1 MTEISTI
8 VLLDPLRPHVFPL
21 EALSLLSGP
30 IRIDDDVPV
39 SVREALP
46 KSTPGA
52 GVIVMMAGDDA
63 AVSAQAEAGVHVIRA
78 APVQGDR
85 VVEAASIMDRLWSR
99 GGWEATQTHESL
111 SVYLVEETYEVLD
124 AIRSGDEIDLREE
137 LGDLLLQVL
146 FHSRIAQAHNVF
158 ELDDVAAALIE
169 KLIHRSP
176 HLTSSGVVD
185 IAEQERAWDELKAAE
200 KARASAMDGIATS
213 QPPILLAAKVR
224 ARAEKAGL
232 SDAIDEEELGRLVA
246 QCKQADAAL
255 AGALHLLIGAI
266 RAREADPSL

>member
-1 MTEISTI
+1 MAEISTI
-8 VLLDPLRPHVFPL
+8 VLLDPLRPHVLPL
-21 EALSLLSGP
+21 HALSLLSGP

-46 KSTPGA
+46 TSVPDA
-52 GVIVMMAGDDA
+52 GVIVMMDSDDA
-63 AVSAQAEAGVHVIRA
+63 SVSAQAAAGVRIIRA
-78 APVQGDR
+78 APVRGDR
-85 VVEAASIMDRLWSR
+85 LVEAASLMDRLWSR
-99 GGWEATQTHESL
+99 GGWEASQTHESL

-146 FHSRIAQAHNVF
+146 FHSRIAQSHNVF
-158 ELDDVAAALIE
+158 ELDDVASALIE

-185 IAEQERAWDELKAAE
+185 IAEQERAWDELKATE

-213 QPPILLAAKVR
+213 QPPILLAEKVR
-224 ARAEKAGL
+224 ARAEKAGV
-232 SDAIDEEELGRLVA
+232 SDVIDEEELEQLVA
-246 QCKQADAAL
+246 QCRHADAAL
-255 AGALHLLIGAI
+255 AGALDTLIGAI
-266 RAREADPSL
+266 RAREADQSR

>member
-21 EALSLLSGP
+21 AALSLLSGP
-30 IRIDDDVPV
+30 IRIDDTVPA
-39 SVREALP
+39 SVRDALP
-46 KSTPGA
+46 KSTS
-52 GVIVMMAGDDA
+52 DA
-63 AVSAQAEAGVHVIRA
+63 AVVVTLDAGYAEVPAQAKTGVQIIRA
-78 APVQGDR
+78 VPVQGDR
-85 VVEAASIMDRLWSR
+85 LVEAASIMDRLWSR

-146 FHSRIAQAHNVF
+146 FHSRIAQAHHVF
-158 ELDDVAAALIE
+158 DLDDVAAALIE

-176 HLTSSGVVD
+176 HLRSLGVVD
-185 IAEQERAWDELKAAE
+185 IAEQERAWEELKAAE

-224 ARAEKAGL
+224 ARAEKAGV
-232 SDAIDEEELGRLVA
+232 SDVIDEQELARLVA
-246 QCKQADAAL
+246 QCTQADAEL
-255 AGALHLLIGAI
+255 AGALRALIDEI
-266 RAREADPSL
+266 RARESESR